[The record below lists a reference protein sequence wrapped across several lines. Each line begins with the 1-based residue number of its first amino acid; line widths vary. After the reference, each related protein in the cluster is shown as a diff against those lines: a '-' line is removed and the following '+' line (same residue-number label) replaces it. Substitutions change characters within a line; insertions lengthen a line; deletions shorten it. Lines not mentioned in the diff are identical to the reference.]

1 MTHISDPVVTAGRV
15 EQLEQYMAEHVLSP
29 SGVCVC
35 RRLGSCRESAL
46 GKRRSAS
53 QPEAA
58 FAAGQLSHVG
68 HHYDLLLDGVPVR
81 TLVIAMETGRA
92 RGGVTLKQRHA
103 EVMQSAGLAFT
114 ARNPHMR
121 GVTSALRLAVGREPG
136 PDMAGELLY
145 LDGVPSPVHLFDAY
159 AMANMRLCS
168 AMVSGT
174 TKSLGSPTMSR
185 NCASHMSA
193 TIEILQPTLCIVQ
206 GVEVYKSLTTM
217 MSDRRQITPHLVRA
231 RIVGVETLVAAFN
244 HPSAMRLTDHWGRLT
259 KVPYLFETVA
269 PTLRAAHQLMTPMDV
284 QDSKPLGP
292 QRRPQDVN
300 LYPPR

>member
-1 MTHISDPVVTAGRV
+1 MSR
-15 EQLEQYMAEHVLSP
+15 
-29 SGVCVC
+29 
-35 RRLGSCRESAL
+35 
-46 GKRRSAS
+46 
-53 QPEAA
+53 PEAA

-68 HHYDLLLDGVPVR
+68 HHYDLVLDGVPAR

-92 RGGVTLKQRHA
+92 RGGVTLKQRYA

-121 GVTSALRLAVGREPG
+121 GVTSALRLAAGREPG
-136 PDMAGELLY
+136 PDRAGELLN
-145 LDGVPSPVHLFDAY
+145 LDNVSSPVHLFDAY

-174 TKSLGSPTMSR
+174 TKSLGNPTMSR
-185 NCASHMSA
+185 NCAPHMSA

-231 RIVGVETLVAAFN
+231 RIAGVETLVAAFN

-269 PTLRAAHQLMTPMDV
+269 PTLRAAQQLMTPMDV
-284 QDSKPLGP
+284 HDSKPVGP

>member
-1 MTHISDPVVTAGRV
+1 MIHNSDSVVTAGRI
-15 EQLEQYMAEHVLSP
+15 EQLDQYMAEHVLAR
-29 SGVCVC
+29 SGTCVC

-46 GKRRSAS
+46 GGRRSAS
-53 QPEAA
+53 RPEAA

-68 HHYDLLLDGVPVR
+68 HHYDLVLDGIPVR
-81 TLVIAMETGRA
+81 ILVIAMETGRV
-92 RGGVTLKQRHA
+92 RGGVTLEQRRA

-136 PDMAGELLY
+136 PDRAGELLH
-145 LDGVPSPVHLFDAY
+145 LGGAPSPVHLFDAY

-174 TKSLGSPTMSR
+174 TKSLGNRTMSR
-185 NCASHMSA
+185 HCAPHLSA
-193 TIEILQPTLCIVQ
+193 TIKILQPTLCIVQ
-206 GVEVYKSLTTM
+206 GVEVYKSLTAI
-217 MSDRRQITPHLVRA
+217 MSGCRQITPHLAQA
-231 RIVGVETLVAAFN
+231 RIAGVDTFVAAFN

-269 PTLRAAHQLMTPMDV
+269 PTLRAAHQLMTPSNV
-284 QDSKPLGP
+284 HDSKPVGP
-292 QRRPQDVN
+292 QRRPKDVN
-300 LYPPR
+300 LHPPR